1 MLFHFLH
8 MPSNLL
14 VRYRLN
20 SKQSAGFGLVEL
32 LVSISVMIIVT
43 SVILARHDT
52 YNSATMLRG
61 QAYDLALTTREIQL
75 LAVSATRDQVGFRNV
90 YGLLFSTTNPEAY
103 VVFRDADGDYYF
115 DSGEEFGKQGAIDP
129 RFEID
134 AIRLLGT
141 GVDAGAR
148 DTIAILFERPNFDA
162 NLYLSSGDEADAGVS
177 GVEIDLRVI
186 GSTGTGPGELRTIE
200 ITRAGQIT
208 VKNI

>member
-1 MLFHFLH
+1 
-8 MPSNLL
+8 MPSKSHHDIQQH
-14 VRYRLN
+14 R
-20 SKQSAGFGLVEL
+20 SAAGFGLIEL

-61 QAYDLALTTREIQL
+61 QAYDLALTAREIQL

-90 YGLLFSTTNPEAY
+90 YGILFSTTNPHAY
-103 VVFRDADGDYYF
+103 TIFRDADGDRYF
-115 DSGEEFGKQGAIDP
+115 DAGEEFGQQGAIDP
-129 RFEID
+129 RFEVD

-141 GVDAGAR
+141 GADAGPI
-148 DTIAILFERPNFDA
+148 DTVAVLFERPNFDA
-162 NLYLSSGDEADAGVS
+162 QLYKAANDEVLSGVS
-177 GVEIDLRVI
+177 GLEIDLRVV
-186 GSTGTGPGELRTIE
+186 GSTGTSPGELRTIE

>member
-1 MLFHFLH
+1 MSFKNITTTF
-8 MPSNLL
+8 P
-14 VRYRLN
+14 
-20 SKQSAGFGLVEL
+20 KQFGQSAGFGLIEL
-32 LVSISVMIIVT
+32 LVSISIMIIVV
-43 SVILARHDT
+43 SIILARHDT

-90 YGLLFSTTNPEAY
+90 YGLVFSTTNPNAY
-103 VVFRDADGDYYF
+103 TIFRDADADHYY
-115 DSGEEFGKQGAIDP
+115 DAGEEFGQQGIIDP

-141 GVDAGAR
+141 GADAGPI
-148 DTIAILFERPNFDA
+148 DTVAVLFTRPNFDA
-162 NLYLSSGDEADAGVS
+162 LLYKSASTQVLSGVS
-177 GVEIDLRVI
+177 GLEIDLRVK
-186 GSTGTGPGELRTIE
+186 GSTGTGPSELRTVE

>member
-1 MLFHFLH
+1 
-8 MPSNLL
+8 MPSNPLA
-14 VRYRLN
+14 RYRLAH
-20 SKQSAGFGLVEL
+20 KLAAGFGLIEL

-90 YGLLFSTTNPEAY
+90 YGLLFSTSNPNAY
-103 VVFRDADGDYYF
+103 VVFRDGDADHYF
-115 DSGEEFGKQGAIDP
+115 DAGEEFGKQGAIDP

-134 AIRLLGT
+134 AIRLLG
-141 GVDAGAR
+141 DASSPDFGPI
-148 DTIAILFERPNFDA
+148 DTLAIVFERPNFDA
-162 NLYLSSGDEADAGVS
+162 GLYKAANDEAHSGIS

>member
-1 MLFHFLH
+1 M
-8 MPSNLL
+8 
-14 VRYRLN
+14 
-20 SKQSAGFGLVEL
+20 KGTEGFGLVEL
-32 LVSISVMIIVT
+32 LVSISIMIIVT

-90 YGLLFSTTNPEAY
+90 YGLLFSTTNPNAY
-103 VVFRDADGDYYF
+103 TIFRDS
-115 DSGEEFGKQGAIDP
+115 DSDHFYDTGEEFGQQGIIDP

-134 AIRLLGT
+134 AIRLMGT
-141 GVDAGAR
+141 GADAGPIDA
-148 DTIAILFERPNFDA
+148 IAVLFERPNFDA
-162 NLYLSSGDEADAGVS
+162 QLYKSANTEVLSGVS
-177 GVEIDLRVI
+177 GVEIDLRVK

-200 ITRAGQIT
+200 ITRTGQIT